1 MSARRNR
8 SGSARSTQELAEP
21 QDHGAPPPTAAGPEP
36 LEVLGRTPTE
46 AEHPIEPPPEPA
58 GPVTSV
64 SLADVQA
71 HEGVQTFIAL
81 ADRYLGQIGYTE
93 HGFRHAGLVG
103 RIAFNVLHRLGYDER
118 TKELGAIAGYL
129 HDMGNFVSR
138 TMHSQTGAAIT
149 YDILR
154 DLGMSYK
161 EIGQVLAG
169 IGNHEEEFGHPVN
182 PVGAALIVADKS
194 DVHRSRVRV
203 KDPAQFD
210 IHDRV
215 NYAVERSFLRV
226 DSEARTLTLELT
238 IDTELA
244 GVMEYFEIFL
254 SRMAMCRRAGEYL
267 DCKFRIDING
277 TRLL

>member
-8 SGSARSTQELAEP
+8 SAGRLTQELAGP
-21 QDHGAPPPTAAGPEP
+21 QSNEVQAAAASGPEA

-58 GPVTSV
+58 GAITSV

-93 HGFRHAGLVG
+93 HGFRHAGLVA

-161 EIGQVLAG
+161 EIGQVLGG

-203 KDPAQFD
+203 KDPALFD

-215 NYAVERSFLRV
+215 NHAVERSFLRV
-226 DSEARTLTLELT
+226 DSEARTLTLELA

-254 SRMAMCRRAGEYL
+254 SRMAMCRRAGEFL